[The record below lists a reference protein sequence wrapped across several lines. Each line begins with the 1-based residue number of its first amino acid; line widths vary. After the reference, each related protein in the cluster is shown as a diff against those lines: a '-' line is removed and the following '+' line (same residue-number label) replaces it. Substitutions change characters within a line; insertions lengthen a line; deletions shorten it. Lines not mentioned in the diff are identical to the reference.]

1 MQDNFQSCLSIILK
15 EEGGNDDDPRDPGG
29 RTSRGIIQ
37 REWDVFRQ
45 NHPNRPQDVWK
56 ASNEDVAAIYHDQY
70 WEPYCDKM
78 PSGIDLV
85 FFNTC
90 VNSGR
95 QQAVKELQRGLG
107 INPADGMLGMI
118 TQNALADFANITDL
132 IKDLCERRRR
142 FYNSLSQKWKKTFLK
157 GVLGRTDRIEKSAL
171 SMATSVH
178 PNVVIAEHPEVDTLP
193 DQPNITISPKAPE
206 TSADKP
212 VVAPETGGAIAAGT
226 GSLMGALSK
235 IKEQL
240 ADFAAIDYVQYVLLA
255 ITVISIAYM
264 VFGIIKQNRVKA
276 AMSNA

>member
-1 MQDNFQSCLSIILK
+1 MQDNFQNCLSIILK

-118 TQNALADFANITDL
+118 TQNALADFTKIPDL
-132 IKDLCERRRR
+132 IKALCERRRQ
-142 FYNSLSQKWKKTFLK
+142 FYRSLKTFSTFGK
-157 GVLGRTDRIEKSAL
+157 GWLARTDRIEKSAL
-171 SMATSVH
+171 AMAAKS
-178 PNVVIAEHPEVDTLP
+178 PAPVIVSEHPTVDTKP
-193 DQPNITISPKAPE
+193 TQPAETISPKAPE
-206 TSADKP
+206 ASADKP